1 MRLYTI
7 VRPSG
12 EHAVCAEFGE
22 GLLLDLRRADEI
34 RSGAARPQLRCMQ
47 ALIEA
52 GDAGLDAAR
61 TLLLDIA
68 EEAVVKLDGARL
80 LAPLP
85 VPVRLRDSGMFIEH
99 LEPARRA
106 MMRLAFRRH
115 PDPDAAVAAALHND
129 PGLPEIISRRV
140 LYYNGN
146 HHAVIGPDA
155 VVGWPADSEVL
166 DYELEMAVVVG
177 RAASNIDLQQA
188 KACVFGYTLMNDW
201 SARDI
206 QVDTSRGGVGPCM
219 GKDFATSLGPCIVT
233 ADEIGDPHDIALSAW
248 IDGERWSSGSTRNMQ
263 HSFPEALSQLSRVSP
278 LVPGEVI
285 GTGTCLGGS
294 AVEQNRRL
302 ARGQTVEL
310 RADGIGTLRNRIED

>member
-1 MRLYTI
+1 
-7 VRPSG
+7 
-12 EHAVCAEFGE
+12 
-22 GLLLDLRRADEI
+22 
-34 RSGAARPQLRCMQ
+34 
-47 ALIEA
+47 
-52 GDAGLDAAR
+52 
-61 TLLLDIA
+61 
-68 EEAVVKLDGARL
+68 
-80 LAPLP
+80 
-85 VPVRLRDSGMFIEH
+85 
-99 LEPARRA
+99 
-106 MMRLAFRRH
+106 MMRLAFRGHR
-115 PDPDAAVAAALHND
+115 DPDAAVAAALQND

-155 VVGWPADSEVL
+155 VVGWPLDSDVL

-177 RAASNIDLQQA
+177 RAASNIDRQQA
-188 KACVFGYTLMNDW
+188 QTCVFGYTLMNDW

-233 ADEIGDPHDIALSAW
+233 ADEVRNPHDIALSAW
-248 IDGERWSSGSTRNMQ
+248 VDGECWSRGSTRNM
-263 HSFPEALSQLSRVSP
+263 HYTLDDALSQLSRVSP

-294 AVEQNRRL
+294 AVEQYRQL

-310 RADGIGTLRNRIED
+310 RAEGIGTLRNRIKD